1 MLLANSAGAGADCG
15 TNVALMSVQVARTL
29 MQVWAGLFGWSIMLG
44 FIFAA
49 LIQCLTIIG
58 VPTALV
64 LLELAKFA
72 LLPFGSHI
80 E

>member
-1 MLLANSAGAGADCG
+1 
-15 TNVALMSVQVARTL
+15 
-29 MQVWAGLFGWSIMLG
+29 MQVWAGLFGWSITVG
-44 FIFAA
+44 FVLAA

-58 VPTALV
+58 IPTALV

-80 E
+80 ECVLYCS